1 MRRHLSNEK
10 WFFILIVPA
19 IASLTLF
26 ASLTSE
32 IHRHQLWLCVEYLIL
47 CDWNIWEQSFFCGR
61 PQERKKALV
70 KNNSHKI
77 SFILPGT
84 EYDFIITIIYIR
96 HGEKMFL
103 ASCVEFPSVCL
114 NLCYMCINL
123 PLIPGDWHSCEWLDM
138 GLIFC
143 LIGIPNPRARVRWV
157 SCMLNFVY
165 HANWLIRAQAYSSS
179 LALSL

>member
-1 MRRHLSNEK
+1 MIFYFDCSSYCVSHIVCLINLRNPQTSA
-10 WFFILIVPA
+10 LIVCR
-19 IASLTLF
+19 IFDTMWLEYLRTIF
-26 ASLTSE
+26 FFVVG
-32 IHRHQLWLCVEYLIL
+32 HRKGRRLWLKI
-47 CDWNIWEQSFFCGR
+47 I
-61 PQERKKALV
+61 
-70 KNNSHKI
+70 HKI

-84 EYDFIITIIYIR
+84 EYDFIITIIKTWRKDVFGIVCWI
-96 HGEKMFL
+96 
-103 ASCVEFPSVCL
+103 SIVCL

-123 PLIPGDWHSCEWLDM
+123 PLIHGDCHSCEWLDM

-143 LIGIPNPRARVRWV
+143 LIGIPNPRAQVRWV